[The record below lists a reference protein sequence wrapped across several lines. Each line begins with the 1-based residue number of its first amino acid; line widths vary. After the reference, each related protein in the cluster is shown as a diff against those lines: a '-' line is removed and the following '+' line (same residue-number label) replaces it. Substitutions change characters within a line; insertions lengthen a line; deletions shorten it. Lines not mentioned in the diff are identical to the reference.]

1 MIADAFH
8 CKEFSFFID
17 GASVLQSSS
26 ACFNNKNQNFP
37 SVCTFSVRIG
47 NGTQK
52 KSKNNPVGG
61 VTVSSQCNVPLILV
75 SASKWRAIL
84 QSYFSRVKK
93 KCLKIGA
100 EEKDWECIKWSIG
113 EHLGLGATNLGVLSL
128 EAPAFSIVMEFSTSN
143 GCSIVVVQ
151 S

>member
-17 GASVLQSSS
+17 GASILQSSS

-75 SASKWRAIL
+75 SASYIDL
-84 QSYFSRVKK
+84 EEEYLFIMGF
-93 KCLKIGA
+93 KIGA

-113 EHLGLGATNLGVLSL
+113 EHLGLGATNL